1 VTLAFSGAE
10 ELCIV
15 YYLYVCVHRNKT
27 KTELKRRSV
36 EYRCVEYI
44 YICLHRKNIRKASLT
59 RALRQKSDLSK
70 ESFGRIRKTDRANT
84 APAQKE

>member
-1 VTLAFSGAE
+1 LRLAGRKNSVLYIIF
-10 ELCIV
+10 IFV
-15 YYLYVCVHRNKT
+15 YTGKKT
-27 KTELKRRSV
+27 KTERKRRSV
-36 EYRCVEYI
+36 EYRCIEYI

-70 ESFGRIRKTDRANT
+70 ESFGRIRKTDRAIT